1 MTHTK
6 VLIFDIDA
14 HYMREVLQPE
24 FPEVVIVSATSIE
37 EARPHFGDAD
47 AVCALAL
54 PKYFSDEW
62 MSEAKK
68 LKWIQALTSGT
79 DALGTLKSLPR
90 DVVVTNARGI
100 AGPQMAEMAFLH
112 MLALTR
118 DMRKMLRNQRD
129 EVWERWPQPP
139 LCGTTVT
146 ILGVGAIAEC
156 LAHRCKAFDMQ
167 VIGVASSMR
176 TVPYFDRIH
185 LRTEMKQA
193 VAAADYVVSL
203 LPYAPDTD
211 KLIDAGVFAA
221 MKPSACFLNLGRG
234 GVVDEGALL
243 EALQSGTIAGAGL
256 DVFNTEPLPKGHPF
270 WSMDNVIVTAHLGG
284 MTTIYKDQVLPI
296 IRTNL
301 RRFVEG
307 DYAGIINRVALARA

>member
-1 MTHTK
+1 MTQTK

-14 HYMREVLQPE
+14 HYMRDVLQAE
-24 FPEVVIVSATSIE
+24 FPEVLIVSATTLE
-37 EARPHFGDAD
+37 EARPHFRDAD

-62 MSEAKK
+62 MAEAKR

-79 DALGTLKSLPR
+79 DALGALKSLPPG
-90 DVVVTNARGI
+90 VIITNARGI
-100 AGPQMAEMAFLH
+100 AGPQMAEMVFLH

-146 ILGVGAIAEC
+146 ILGVGAIAED
-156 LAHRCKAFDMQ
+156 LARRCKAFDMQ
-167 VIGVASSMR
+167 VLGVASSIR
-176 TVPYFDRIH
+176 DVPHFDRIL
-185 LRTEMKQA
+185 LRNEMKQA
-193 VAAADYVVSL
+193 VAAADYVVCL
-203 LPYAPDTD
+203 LPHAADTD
-211 KLIDAGVFAA
+211 RLIDAGVFAA
-221 MKPSACFLNLGRG
+221 MKTGAYFLNLGRG
-234 GVVDEGALL
+234 GVVDEPALL
-243 EALQSGTIAGAGL
+243 DALRRGTIAGAGL
-256 DVFNTEPLPKGHPF
+256 DVFSTEPLPKGHPF
-270 WSMDNVIVTAHLGG
+270 WAMDNVIVTAHLGG

-301 RRFVEG
+301 RRFVDQ
-307 DYAGIINRVALARA
+307 DYAGIINRITAGCT